1 MSLLSFPS
9 AGVSFYHN
17 STPFSKLFGEKSTDR
32 HRMCNNLTRS
42 DKMASWG
49 LLGTSWGILGP
60 LVGFLWPPE
69 ASSGAS

>member
-1 MSLLSFPS
+1 M
-9 AGVSFYHN
+9 
-17 STPFSKLFGEKSTDR
+17 DR